1 MILGIDISKEH
12 FDVALIALL
21 DSDAAGKDDKARH
34 RRFANEAAGFDELA
48 TWMERHGVTSSLH
61 ACMEATGTYFEAL
74 ALFLHERDHVVSV
87 VNPATTSAFAKSQLS
102 RTKTDKVDAALIARF
117 CRTQCPTA
125 WTPPAPEL
133 RELQMLV
140 RRLEALE
147 QMLRMEANRLAAGV
161 SIAAVRTS
169 LEEHIH
175 YLEEEIKRTRQLIR
189 DQVDNHPKLKQQ
201 SDLLTSIPGIAEAT
215 AAALLAELAD
225 MQQFIEARQVAAF
238 AGLVPRIRQSGKSL
252 GKYAGLSKI
261 GSGRIRKAL
270 FFPAM
275 VAMRFNPS
283 VRALA
288 ERLRAKGKAKMLIVG
303 AAMRKLLCIAYGV
316 LKSAKPFD
324 PSLVKAA

>member
-12 FDVALIALL
+12 FDVALLNP
-21 DSDAAGKDDKARH
+21 DAAGKDDKAH
-34 RRFANEAAGFDELA
+34 HQRFANEPVGFEALAAWL
-48 TWMERHGVTSSLH
+48 ERQGVTSSLH

-74 ALFLHERDHVVSV
+74 ALFLHERGHLVSV
-87 VNPATTSAFAKSQLS
+87 VNPSATSAFAKSQLS

-117 CRTQCPTA
+117 CRTQR
-125 WTPPAPEL
+125 PAGWVPAAVEL
-133 RELQMLV
+133 RELQALV

-161 SIAAVRTS
+161 SSASVRTS
-169 LEEHIH
+169 LEEHIR
-175 YLEEEIKRTRQLIR
+175 YLEEQMKCTRQLIHEHIQR
-189 DQVDNHPKLKQQ
+189 HPSLKQQ

-215 AAALLAELAD
+215 AAALLAELSD
-225 MQQFIEARQVAAF
+225 MQHFGEARQVAAF
-238 AGLVPRIRQSGKSL
+238 AGLVPRIRQSGKSV

-261 GSGRIRKAL
+261 GSGRIRKTL

-275 VAMRFNPS
+275 VAMRFNPC

-288 ERLRAKGKAKMLIVG
+288 ERLREKGKAKMLIVG

-316 LKSAKPFD
+316 LKSAQPFD
-324 PSLVKAA
+324 PLWLKAA